1 MMIKFVEV
9 EAAVENNAGW
19 LVGWSIGEFDQI
31 GRWLWVL
38 PEIDQ
43 KISNFNFLFRM
54 ENGKINNNNNNKGE
68 RSSWQP
74 SHTCNT

>member
-1 MMIKFVEV
+1 MMINFVEV

-43 KISNFNFLFRM
+43 KNFKFYFSIQ
-54 ENGKINNNNNNKGE
+54 NGEWKNQQQQ
-68 RSSWQP
+68 R
-74 SHTCNT
+74 